1 MHSEHTAIEKP
12 AVAGRINVLSLLNP
26 EPADDYYGAQVESR
40 VYGGG
45 RGHTHSAAFSQG
57 DSQTCS
63 IVNESDGYEM
73 APWRQESGL
82 GPPESS
88 IRSSM
93 GAGQHYASNHH
104 HHVEQ
109 QRNNTMHPYL
119 SSYDSSTRAL
129 DVERYKRAII
139 GRGIGIREHVRPHI
153 FVPMQPILGHSA
165 TSKDKSGDYI
175 MPCVGEEHHHGMS
188 SIRSSTVFSTSLPP
202 SPSSG

>member
-1 MHSEHTAIEKP
+1 TPTQRHQKNMHSEHTAIEKP

-139 GRGIGIREHVRPHI
+139 GRGIGIREH
-153 FVPMQPILGHSA
+153 
-165 TSKDKSGDYI
+165 
-175 MPCVGEEHHHGMS
+175 
-188 SIRSSTVFSTSLPP
+188 
-202 SPSSG
+202 